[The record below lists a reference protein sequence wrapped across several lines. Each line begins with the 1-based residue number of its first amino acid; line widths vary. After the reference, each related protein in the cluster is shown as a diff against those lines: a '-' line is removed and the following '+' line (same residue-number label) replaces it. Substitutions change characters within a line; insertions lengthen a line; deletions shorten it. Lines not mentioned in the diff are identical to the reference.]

1 LKSRRFFAEGGASSR
16 RGIEFG
22 DRQGHRFRVLL
33 SGEPQG
39 GIKIRRRD
47 PEAEF
52 SYARPRDFRS
62 PFGGSFS
69 TW

>member
-1 LKSRRFFAEGGASSR
+1 
-16 RGIEFG
+16 
-22 DRQGHRFRVLL
+22 VLL

>member
-1 LKSRRFFAEGGASSR
+1 
-16 RGIEFG
+16 
-22 DRQGHRFRVLL
+22 VLL

-47 PEAEF
+47 PGAEF
-52 SYARPRDFRS
+52 SYARPRDRLPDWRS
-62 PFGGSFS
+62 PSAGPYS